1 MSRLEDLLWEAEKL
15 GVRREVLNRVGEIR
29 VLNPKMDINEVYDR
43 AYTEV
48 TPRSRP
54 LSCSGT
60 ALRWSRSGRTIV
72 GVATQSGSV

>member
-29 VLNPKMDINEVYDR
+29 VFNPKMDINEVYDR

-48 TPRSRP
+48 MKENKFNDEKN
-54 LSCSGT
+54 
-60 ALRWSRSGRTIV
+60 
-72 GVATQSGSV
+72 

>member
-29 VLNPKMDINEVYDR
+29 VINPKMDINEVYDR

-48 TPRSRP
+48 MKKNKFNDEKN
-54 LSCSGT
+54 
-60 ALRWSRSGRTIV
+60 
-72 GVATQSGSV
+72 

>member
-48 TPRSRP
+48 MKENKFNDEKN
-54 LSCSGT
+54 
-60 ALRWSRSGRTIV
+60 
-72 GVATQSGSV
+72 

>member
-48 TPRSRP
+48 MKKNKFNDEKN
-54 LSCSGT
+54 
-60 ALRWSRSGRTIV
+60 
-72 GVATQSGSV
+72 

>member
-29 VLNPKMDINEVYDR
+29 VINPKMDINEVYDR

-48 TPRSRP
+48 MKENKFNDEKN
-54 LSCSGT
+54 
-60 ALRWSRSGRTIV
+60 
-72 GVATQSGSV
+72 

>member
-29 VLNPKMDINEVYDR
+29 ALNPKMDINEVYDR

-48 TPRSRP
+48 MKENKFNDEKN
-54 LSCSGT
+54 
-60 ALRWSRSGRTIV
+60 
-72 GVATQSGSV
+72 